1 MKPLKIKPRALLL
14 RQGQWQVDQI
24 ASLFIQ
30 LPRYGMPTLLFIN
43 KYGIT
48 LILHYWHYTSAI
60 TLQRAVIR
68 KFGTLD
74 TTVIGTNRGWNCG
87 IVRTTS
93 VRLKICSNHRVFEVL
108 MRSVN
113 RTYDKP
119 YESADVALYKI
130 L

>member
-48 LILHYWHYTSAI
+48 LILRYWHYTSAI

-68 KFGTLD
+68 KFEKLFEKLEM
-74 TTVIGTNRGWNCG
+74 GTNRGWNRG
-87 IVRTTS
+87 IVLTTA
-93 VRLKICSNHRVFEVL
+93 VRLKICSNRVFEVL

-119 YESADVALYKI
+119 Y
-130 L
+130 